1 MAIIGSNGTGKTTFI
16 KKIVHGNPGI
26 SLSPSVKIG
35 YFSQK
40 IDTLE
45 LDKSILENVQSSS
58 QQNETLIRTILAR
71 MHFFRDDVYLSLIHI
86 SEPTRRLRGSRMPS
100 SA

>member
-1 MAIIGSNGTGKTTFI
+1 FI

-71 MHFFRDDVYLSLIHI
+71 MHFFRDDVYKPISVLSGGERVKVALTKVFL
-86 SEPTRRLRGSRMPS
+86 SEVNTLVLDEPT
-100 SA
+100 